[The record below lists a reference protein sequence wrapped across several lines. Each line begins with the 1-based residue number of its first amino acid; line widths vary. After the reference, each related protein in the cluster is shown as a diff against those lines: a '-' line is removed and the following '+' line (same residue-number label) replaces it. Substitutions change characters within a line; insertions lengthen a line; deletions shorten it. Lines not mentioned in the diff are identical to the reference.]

1 MGDRIVSFF
10 GKIIGNK
17 YLLCAVLS
25 VFPITEIKGGILCA
39 AVADVRLL
47 AAFFFCFLASVALAA
62 VLCAICP
69 LLLRAAERSAL
80 VRRFTSF
87 LTDRLEEKAE
97 KIASSA
103 KNGGKGKSQKV
114 FGLFAFVAL
123 PLPLTG
129 VWAGALLAAILRL
142 DYKSSLLALSAGNFV
157 AGGIVLFA
165 ALVAGEKAEFVL
177 NVFLLA
183 AFAALIFA
191 AIKWGIG
198 KRKKKS
204 AV

>member
-47 AAFFFCFLASVALAA
+47 AAFFFCFLASFALAA
-62 VLCAICP
+62 ALCAICP
-69 LLLRAAERSAL
+69 LLLRAAERSSL

-183 AFAALIFA
+183 AFAALLFA
-191 AIKWGIG
+191 VAKWGFG